1 MDLKKKLSSLFY
13 TGLNWC
19 SDHSAEICTGVAVVT
34 SVTAV
39 VATVKATK
47 DVIPELE
54 AHKDEI
60 EIIKANKQ
68 EDGSYFVTE
77 LSEDETKADI
87 NQLTGEEADKQFKKD
102 LTLAYAKT
110 GLTIAKRYA
119 IPAVLEITAVATIIS
134 SNKISRQKNA
144 ALAGALSGLQVAY
157 DKYRE
162 NVIAAV
168 GADKER
174 DIRLGL
180 HKEKITEEEL
190 DADGKTKKVKKEVDV
205 VDPDKLSDPFTYI
218 YDEKADNFNKSRGVN
233 RDVLMIKQAYWNDF
247 LARHKRVF
255 VNQILEDIG
264 LSCYCTPMGQVYGWI
279 YDESGKSGS
288 QNYITFNIEDN
299 TRFMGNY
306 DPSCIITLVPDG
318 NILDKAFINKPVET
332 KKAWAGA
339 SY

>member
-1 MDLKKKLSSLFY
+1 MNFKSKITGLLYS
-13 TGLNWC
+13 GLNWC

-54 AHKDEI
+54 AHKNEI
-60 EIIKANKQ
+60 AIIKANKQ
-68 EDGSYFVTE
+68 EDGIYYHHIN
-77 LSEDETKADI
+77 ETDAEKF
-87 NQLTGEEADKQFKKD
+87 TGEEADKQYKKD

-168 GADKER
+168 GEDKER

-180 HKEKITEEEL
+180 HKEKISEEEV
-190 DADGKTKKVKKEVDV
+190 DENGKTKKVKKDVDV

-247 LARHKRVF
+247 LVRHKRVF

-264 LSCYCTPMGQVYGWI
+264 LSCYCTPLGQVYGWI
-279 YDESGKSGS
+279 YDETGGSGS
-288 QNYITFNIEDN
+288 QNYISFNIEDN
-299 TRFMGNY
+299 ARFMGNY
-306 DPSCIITLVPDG
+306 DPSCIISLNPDG
-318 NILDKAFINKPVET
+318 NILDKAFINKPIET

-339 SY
+339 NY